1 MHVSQRPIAT
11 VAVTGLHRGES
22 PQPGSAVAASLRRA
36 NPAIRIIGL
45 SYDTMESGIFSTGLD
60 TLDAVY
66 AMPFPGT
73 GADAWR
79 ARLGAIAARDPIDLL
94 IPCLDSELP
103 VLMSIADT
111 LETLGIACCLPARR
125 DFARREKSRLPELCA
140 EAGVSTP
147 RTVALHSADE
157 IDRAAADIGMPAYV
171 KGAHCDA
178 QRVTNLPAL
187 RMAFAE
193 LSAQWGTPVLLQEAL
208 TGEEYNV
215 VGLGDG
221 DGRIL
226 GACAIRKTLRSRAGK
241 GFAGI
246 VIDDPVLTHIAT
258 SLIATLKWD
267 GPFELE
273 FLLPHGTDEYRL
285 LEINPRFPA
294 WVDFPAQ
301 LGCNL
306 PAALLDLMRSGTVP
320 APAACPP
327 GRIFIRHCIDYAG
340 DIADLAALGHAGQLA
355 RAPRAA
361 QAFL

>member
-1 MHVSQRPIAT
+1 MHSPHRSIAT

-36 NPAIRIIGL
+36 NPGIRIIGL

-73 GADAWR
+73 GAEAWR
-79 ARLGAIAARDPIDLL
+79 ARLGAIAARDPIGLL
-94 IPCLDSELP
+94 IPCLDAELP
-103 VLMSIADT
+103 VLMSITDT
-111 LETLGIACCLPARR
+111 LETLGIGCCLPGKRA
-125 DFARREKSRLPELCA
+125 FARREKSRLTELCA

-147 RTVALHSADE
+147 RTAALQSEAD
-157 IDRAAADIGMPAYV
+157 IVLAAADIGLPAYV

-221 DGRIL
+221 GGGIL

-246 VIDDPVLTHIAT
+246 AIDDPVLTEMAGA
-258 SLIATLKWD
+258 LIAALKWD

-273 FLLPHGTDEYRL
+273 FLLPSGAEEYQL
-285 LEINPRFPA
+285 LEMNPRFPA

-306 PAALLDLMRSGTVP
+306 PATLLDLMRSGTVP

-327 GRIFIRHCIDYAG
+327 GRIFIRHCVDYAG
-340 DIADLAALGHAGQLA
+340 DIADLAALGHAGHLA

>member
-1 MHVSQRPIAT
+1 MYSPKRPIAT

-36 NPAIRIIGL
+36 HPAIRIVGL

-60 TLDAVY
+60 ALDAVY
-66 AMPFPGT
+66 AMPFPGA

-79 ARLGAIAARDPIDLL
+79 ARLGAIAADERIGLL
-94 IPCLDSELP
+94 IPCLDAELP

-111 LETLGIACCLPARR
+111 LGTLGIACCLPGRR
-125 DFARREKSRLPELCA
+125 AFGRREKSRLPELCA
-140 EAGVSTP
+140 EADVATP
-147 RTVALHSADE
+147 ATVAIHSAEE
-157 IDRAAADIGMPAYV
+157 IAEAAAEIGLPAYV

-178 QRVTNLPAL
+178 QRVTNLAAL
-187 RMAFAE
+187 RTAFSEIA
-193 LSAQWGTPVLLQEAL
+193 AQWGTPVLLQEAL
-208 TGEEYNV
+208 TGEEYNL

-221 DGRIL
+221 SGGIL

-246 VIDDPVLTHIAT
+246 VIDDPVLNDIA
-258 SLIATLKWD
+258 SALIAALKWD

-273 FLLPHGTDEYRL
+273 FLLPHGGDEYQL
-285 LEINPRFPA
+285 LEMNPRFPA

-306 PAALLDLMRSGTVP
+306 PGALLDLMRSGTVL
-320 APAACPP
+320 APATCQP
-327 GRIFIRHCIDYAG
+327 GRIFIRHCVDYAG
-340 DIADLAALGHAGQLA
+340 DIADLAALGHGGRLA
-355 RAPRAA
+355 RAP
-361 QAFL
+361 QTGI